1 MRPNENEIKET
12 TEHRSPAIYAAFDDP
27 HRAESAAGALL
38 DHGIKADRISL
49 VMNEEAKDKRGT
61 PYDPELQYTQPTLV
75 SGTAGAT
82 GRFDPLGN
90 DIRQGTAVPL
100 QGANNFPIGE
110 DAEVDGG
117 LNPAQNDYP
126 RTGSNSPTELS
137 SRPPNARYDFN
148 PDLDKKEY
156 NADYEANVDRENRN
170 EAARDRQ
177 RARVDEV
184 AAEGDEGLEVNRPDH
199 ARSQHDTD
207 RTIGPAAYEP
217 ERAAKMGV
225 TTTTIGDAASAAK
238 TGLIAGL
245 GIGALATAAALAVPG
260 VGLVIGGGALATAL
274 AGLAASA
281 GAGAIA
287 GGVVGYLK
295 DQGVP
300 AHDIPRY
307 QRAYEG
313 GGAILSVQLEAEGER
328 EAIEA
333 ILRKYGAMSVDRYG
347 YAA

>member
-1 MRPNENEIKET
+1 MRPNENEIKAT
-12 TEHRSPAIYAAFDDP
+12 TEHHSPAIYAAFDDP
-27 HRAESAAGALL
+27 HRAESAAGALI
-38 DHGIKADRISL
+38 DHGVKADRISL
-49 VMNEEAKDKRGT
+49 VMNEEAQSKRGT
-61 PYDPELQYTQPTLV
+61 VEDPELQYSHPTRV
-75 SGTAGAT
+75 SGEAGST
-82 GRFDPLGN
+82 GRFDPFGN
-90 DIRQGTAVPL
+90 DVRQNSPVVL

-126 RTGSNSPTELS
+126 HAEVGTPNALS
-137 SRPPNARYDFN
+137 SRPPADKYDFN
-148 PDLDKKEY
+148 PGLDKRDY
-156 NADYEANVDRENRN
+156 NADYDASVDREN
-170 EAARDRQ
+170 
-177 RARVDEV
+177 
-184 AAEGDEGLEVNRPDH
+184 AAEAEKNKVRRGVENLQPEEDEGLDVNRPDH
-199 ARSQHDTD
+199 PRNAHEAD

-225 TTTTIGDAASAAK
+225 TTTTIADAASAAK
-238 TGLIAGL
+238 TGVVAGL
-245 GIGALATAAALAVPG
+245 GVGALAAIAALAVPG

-313 GGAILSVQLEAEGER
+313 GGAILSVQMESEAER
-328 EAIEA
+328 DAIEA
-333 ILRKYGAMSVDRYG
+333 LIRKYGATSVDRYG

>member
-1 MRPNENEIKET
+1 
-12 TEHRSPAIYAAFDDP
+12 
-27 HRAESAAGALL
+27 
-38 DHGIKADRISL
+38 
-49 VMNEEAKDKRGT
+49 MNDEAQKKRGT
-61 PYDPELQYTQPTLV
+61 VEDPELQYTQPTRV
-75 SGTAGAT
+75 SGEAGST

-90 DIRQGTAVPL
+90 DVRQNSPFLL

-137 SRPPNARYDFN
+137 SRPPNAHYDFN
-148 PDLDKKEY
+148 PDLDKRDY
-156 NADYEANVDRENRN
+156 NADYDTNVERENRD
-170 EAARDRQ
+170 EAQ
-177 RARVDEV
+177 REFERRSIDNLKPEA
-184 AAEGDEGLEVNRPDH
+184 DEGLAINRPDH
-199 ARSQHDTD
+199 PQNAHEAD

-225 TTTTIGDAASAAK
+225 TTSTIADAASAAK
-238 TGLIAGL
+238 KGVVA
-245 GIGALATAAALAVPG
+245 GIGVGAIAAVAALAVPG
-260 VGLVIGGGALATAL
+260 IGLVLGGGALATAL

-295 DQGVP
+295 DQGIP

-313 GGAILSVQLEAEGER
+313 GGAILSVQMESEAER

-333 ILRKYGAMSVDRYG
+333 LIRKYGATSVDRYG

>member
-1 MRPNENEIKET
+1 MRPNENEIKAT
-12 TEHRSPAIYAAFDDP
+12 TEYHSPAIYAAFDSP

-38 DHGIKADRISL
+38 DHGVKAERISL
-49 VMNEEAKDKRGT
+49 VMNEEAQSKRGT
-61 PYDPELQYTQPTLV
+61 VDDPELDYSQPTRV
-75 SGTAGAT
+75 SGDAGST
-82 GRFDPLGN
+82 GRFDPFDN
-90 DIRQGTAVPL
+90 DVRQSSPIVI

-126 RTGSNSPTELS
+126 NAGDGTPSALS
-137 SRPPNARYDFN
+137 SRPPSARSDFN
-148 PDLDKKEY
+148 ADLDKRDY
-156 NADYEANVDRENRN
+156 NRDYDATVDRENRI
-170 EAARDRQ
+170 EGERDNIR
-177 RARVDEV
+177 RGIEDLKP
-184 AAEGDEGLEVNRPDH
+184 EGDEGLAVNRPDVVRN
-199 ARSQHDTD
+199 AHDAD

-238 TGLIAGL
+238 KGVVAGL
-245 GIGALATAAALAVPG
+245 GIGALAAVAALAVPG

-295 DQGVP
+295 DQGIP

-313 GGAILSVQLEAEGER
+313 GGAILTVQMENEAER

-333 ILRKYGAMSVDRYG
+333 ILRKYGAVSVDRYG

>member
-1 MRPNENEIKET
+1 MRPNENEIKAT
-12 TEHRSPAIYAAFDDP
+12 TEHHSPAIYAAFDDP

-38 DHGIKADRISL
+38 DHGVKAERISL
-49 VMNEEAKDKRGT
+49 VMNEEAQNKRGT
-61 PYDPELQYTQPTLV
+61 VDDPELQFTQPTVV
-75 SGTAGAT
+75 SGEAGST

-90 DIRQGTAVPL
+90 DLRQGSAVPL
-100 QGANNFPIGE
+100 LQGGNNFPVGE

-126 RTGSNSPTELS
+126 RTGSDSVTELS
-137 SRPPNARYDFN
+137 SRPPAARSDFN
-148 PDLDKKEY
+148 PDLDKREY
-156 NADYEANVDRENRN
+156 NASYDATADREMIS
-170 EAARDRQ
+170 EQ
-177 RARVDEV
+177 RRGLDDYAKD
-184 AAEGDEGLEVNRPDH
+184 DEGLAINRPDH
-199 ARSQHDTD
+199 PRNAHDAE

-238 TGLIAGL
+238 MGVVAGL
-245 GIGALATAAALAVPG
+245 GVGAIAAAVALAVPG

-295 DQGVP
+295 DQGIP

-313 GGAILSVQLEAEGER
+313 GGAILSVQMESEAER

-333 ILRKYGAMSVDRYG
+333 LIRKYGATSVDRYG

>member
-1 MRPNENEIKET
+1 MRPNENEIKAT
-12 TEHRSPAIYAAFDDP
+12 TEHHSPTIYAAFDDP

-38 DHGIKADRISL
+38 DHGVKAERISL
-49 VMNEEAKDKRGT
+49 VMNEEAQKKRGT
-61 PYDPELQYTQPTLV
+61 MDDPELEYTQPTRV
-75 SGTAGAT
+75 SGDGGST
-82 GRFDPLGN
+82 GRFDPFNN
-90 DIRQGTAVPL
+90 DVRQNSPFIV
-100 QGANNFPIGE
+100 QGANNFPVGE
-110 DAEVDGG
+110 DAEIDGG

-126 RTGSNSPTELS
+126 NAGAGTPNALS
-137 SRPPNARYDFN
+137 SRPAADKYDFN
-148 PDLDKKEY
+148 PGLDKRDY
-156 NADYEANVDRENRN
+156 NRDYDASVEREN
-170 EAARDRQ
+170 
-177 RARVDEV
+177 
-184 AAEGDEGLEVNRPDH
+184 AAESEKNTVRRGIENLKPEADEGLAINRPDH
-199 ARSQHDTD
+199 VQTVHDAD

-225 TTTTIGDAASAAK
+225 TTTTIADAASAAK
-238 TGLIAGL
+238 KGVVAGL
-245 GIGALATAAALAVPG
+245 GVGAIAAAAALAIPG
-260 VGLVIGGGALATAL
+260 FGLVIGGGALATAL

-313 GGAILSVQLEAEGER
+313 GGAILSVQMESEAER

-333 ILRKYGAMSVDRYG
+333 LIRKYGAISVDRYG